1 MKTREEVARF
11 VENQF
16 DNFGTYNCPRDKGHA
31 YHYGRQDVKVL
42 LDFIYE
48 GPPITEDEKIKMLRL
63 KNGHRE

>member
-1 MKTREEVARF
+1 MKNREETARF

-16 DNFGTYNCPRDKGHA
+16 DNFGTYKCPRDKQYA

-42 LDFIYE
+42 LDFLYE
-48 GPPITEDEKIKMLRL
+48 GKPNTEDEKIKMLRL